1 MTNSE
6 EKSAT
11 IKVKTVIVTTV
22 KEWLFL
28 LWHRRIGMN
37 NYGKSQVVS
46 SESRKTIHNLYVW
59 RNQSKVLMYP

>member
-1 MTNSE
+1 MINSE
-6 EKSAT
+6 ERSVT

-37 NYGKSQVVS
+37 NNMENHKLFQVNP
-46 SESRKTIHNLYVW
+46 EKLYIIFMYEET
-59 RNQSKVLMYP
+59 NQRS